1 MSQEPKFKIPT
12 EFIELPSK
20 GLIINR
26 QLCHFFRANVELGM
40 RVASGLSVKIDDN
53 VMKHTK

>member
-1 MSQEPKFKIPT
+1 MSKIDGPN
-12 EFIELPSK
+12 K
-20 GLIINR
+20 DLIINR
-26 QLCHFFRANVELGM
+26 QLCHFFRANVELRM

>member
-1 MSQEPKFKIPT
+1 MSKIDGPN
-12 EFIELPSK
+12 K
-20 GLIINR
+20 DLIINR